1 MSIDASTG
9 AFIDGS
15 LTDAR
20 DGRTIETFEP
30 GKGTVLANVADCGE
44 ADVERAVRSARKAFD
59 TGPWA
64 RMSPQERK
72 AILLKYAQ
80 LVQDDLTNLAWLD
93 AINAGKPITD
103 CEEGDVPD
111 AINTLRWYAEVI
123 DKIYDRLSPTDRS
136 TVAMIV
142 REPIGVVGAVL
153 PWNFP
158 ISTLAWKLGPAL
170 ATGSSIVVKPP
181 EQAPLSTI
189 RMAELALEA
198 GIPAGVFNVVPGR
211 GEVAGRA
218 IGMSPLVNA
227 VSFTGSTEVGREFL
241 RYSADSNLKEVVLE
255 CGGKSP
261 QIVMANPGLDLE
273 YVAGQ
278 LAQAAFWN
286 NGQNCTA
293 GSRILVQS
301 GIRNELVGA
310 LVAATADLKVGDP
323 LDRATRLG
331 PLIELS
337 ALERSLRYVREASQ
351 AGASVAYGGQRA
363 LEETGGW
370 YLTPTVLD
378 NVTPDMAVAREE
390 IFGPVTSVIT
400 FDTEEQAIAIAN
412 DSTYGLAASLFT
424 RDLDQAHRMARAV
437 RAGTVAV
444 NCYSEGDIGTPFGGY
459 NQSGFGGRDKGLEA
473 LDQYSEKKTIWIS
486 LNS

>member
-1 MSIDASTG
+1 MTIDTATE
-9 AFIDGS
+9 AFIDGA
-15 LTDAR
+15 LTEAH
-20 DGRTIETFEP
+20 DGQTIETYEP
-30 GKGTVLANVADCGE
+30 GKGAVLADVADCGE
-44 ADVERAVRSARKAFD
+44 LDVERAVRSARKAFD
-59 TGPWA
+59 EGPWA

-72 AILLKYAQ
+72 SILLTYAQ
-80 LVQDDLTNLAWLD
+80 LVADDLGNLARLD

-103 CEEGDVPD
+103 CEDGDVPD
-111 AINTLRWYAEVI
+111 AINTLRWYAEAA
-123 DKIYDRLSPTDRS
+123 DKVYDRLSPTGLD

-158 ISTLAWKLGPAL
+158 IATLAWKLGPAL

-189 RMAELALEA
+189 RMAELAVQA

-211 GEVAGRA
+211 GEGAGRA
-218 IGMSPLVNA
+218 IGLSPGVNA
-227 VSFTGSTEVGREFL
+227 LTFTGSTAVGREFL

-261 QIVMANPGLDLE
+261 QIVMANPSLDFE
-273 YVAGQ
+273 YVASQ

-301 GIRNELVGA
+301 SIQSELVGA
-310 LVAATADLKVGDP
+310 LVAATSALKVGDP
-323 LDRATRLG
+323 LDHATRLG
-331 PLIELS
+331 PVIELS
-337 ALERSLRYVREASQ
+337 ALERSLRYVRDARA
-351 AGASVAYGGQRA
+351 AGASIAYGGERT

-370 YLTPTVLD
+370 YLTPAVLSD
-378 NVTPDMAVAREE
+378 VTPDMAVAREE

-400 FDTEEQAIAIAN
+400 FDTEEEAIAIAN

-424 RDLDQAHRMARAV
+424 HDLDQAHRMARAV

-486 LNS
+486 LKG